1 MLIWLSNNKS
11 RLFRLKRISVG
22 RESVIK
28 ERGCLNMIRVI
39 HKAFDMLEYLAKE
52 PRRRKKLNEISGHL
66 KMNAGTCANIL
77 KTMVQRKYVDQA
89 SVRGGYL
96 LGPMIYYLSRRSVY
110 RGDLILAAE
119 PLMANLAKKVNET
132 VLIAILRGN
141 ERFII
146 IQIDGN
152 QSVQVGRDMFQKD
165 TIYQTATGR
174 LLLAHLNEK
183 ELNEFIAEEGLPR
196 SCWPEASSLANLKSM
211 LETIRKRGSVCYKN
225 SSDVMGIAY
234 PIREKDKLRPE
245 RDKVVAALGLFLPAF
260 RFKGAHK
267 STIMKEM
274 SAAAAAI
281 SERLSV
287 NGNNESSG
295 GNKNECAK

>member
-1 MLIWLSNNKS
+1 
-11 RLFRLKRISVG
+11 
-22 RESVIK
+22 
-28 ERGCLNMIRVI
+28 MIRVI

-96 LGPMIYYLSRRSVY
+96 LGPMIYYLSRLSAY
-110 RGDLILAAE
+110 RGDLISVAE
-119 PLMANLAKKVNET
+119 PLMANLAKQVNET
-132 VLIAILRGN
+132 VLIALLRSN

-152 QSVQVGRDMFQKD
+152 QSVQVGRNMFQKD
-165 TIYQTATGR
+165 TVYQSATGR
-174 LLLAHLNEK
+174 LLLAQLNEK
-183 ELNEFIAEEGLPR
+183 EFNEFIAEEGAPGSR
-196 SCWPEASSLANLKSM
+196 WPEASSLSKLKSE
-211 LETIRKRGSVCYKN
+211 LEKIRRRGWVCYKTTH
-225 SSDVMGIAY
+225 DVVAIAY
-234 PIREKDKLRPE
+234 PIREKDKSRSD

-267 STIMKEM
+267 TAIMKGM
-274 SAAAAAI
+274 STAAAAI
-281 SERLSV
+281 SECLSG
-287 NGNNESSG
+287 NGNYDAKSS
-295 GNKNECAK
+295 N